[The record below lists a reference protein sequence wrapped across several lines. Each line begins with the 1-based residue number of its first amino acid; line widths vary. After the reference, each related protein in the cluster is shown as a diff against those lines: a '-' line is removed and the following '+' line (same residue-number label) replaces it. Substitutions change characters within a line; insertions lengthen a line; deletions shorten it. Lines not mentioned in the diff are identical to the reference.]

1 MREGEKPIEEK
12 RGKSQEVEERQ
23 GSALPNQK
31 PPLMVAVMSG
41 AGESLEWLWW
51 PLGFQ

>member
-1 MREGEKPIEEK
+1 MREGEKRIEEK
-12 RGKSQEVEERQ
+12 RGKSREVEERQ

-41 AGESLEWLWW
+41 AGESSRPWW